1 MQCVPAAGG
10 GVCHT
15 WPNILCLGRMVAGL
29 LQAVD
34 LFCGLNWVESEVS
47 LVAVMLFHIFG
58 AFP

>member
-1 MQCVPAAGG
+1 
-10 GVCHT
+10 
-15 WPNILCLGRMVAGL
+15 MVAGL